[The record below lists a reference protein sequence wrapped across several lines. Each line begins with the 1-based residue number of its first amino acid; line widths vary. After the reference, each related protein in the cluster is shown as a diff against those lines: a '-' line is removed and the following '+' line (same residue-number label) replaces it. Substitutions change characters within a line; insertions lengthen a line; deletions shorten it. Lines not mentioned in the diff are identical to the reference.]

1 MGSLITSP
9 PQITVFTLDVI
20 NSLST
25 GTYNYKFYA
34 YYWSLYKIQ
43 VLSWHVQWHYLYF
56 NKMWIFWGFFFIK
69 PHLYCTYVMHISGSF
84 HYLHQFSFFCA
95 CHKLERSFPKQ
106 SQIVIEII
114 MVYTIT
120 HLINSMV
127 TQHLLPIGYSYE
139 NRLHSSTEIKKI
151 SIFYHQQNW

>member
-1 MGSLITSP
+1 MLFMPCQLEPIITS
-9 PQITVFTLDVI
+9 FTLTTGHFTKYKS
-20 NSLST
+20 SLDM
-25 GTYNYKFYA
+25 YNG
-34 YYWSLYKIQ
+34 I
-43 VLSWHVQWHYLYF
+43 
-56 NKMWIFWGFFFIK
+56 IFISIKCGFFGGFFLIK

-127 TQHLLPIGYSYE
+127 TQRLLPIGYSYG

-151 SIFYHQQNW
+151 FYHQQN